1 MQSLVVEKVKGL
13 MHLFLSGCFWG
24 TQSVLK
30 QLQEQKDKAALVK
43 AFMLPTKTA
52 GKGKGRPKS
61 KGAKK
66 GTPGGS
72 QGKGKGKNPK
82 SKPKSG
88 AKKPVAAFGQKEED
102 KTADSTQSQEVC
114 KFDTYILLIVQNPE
128 LKQKSFFEGS
138 TLWIRFGN

>member
-1 MQSLVVEKVKGL
+1 MAVDSWR
-13 MHLFLSGCFWG
+13 HLCYLG
-24 TQSVLK
+24 
-30 QLQEQKDKAALVK
+30 QLE
-43 AFMLPTKTA
+43 FYE
-52 GKGKGRPKS
+52 
-61 KGAKK
+61 
-66 GTPGGS
+66 
-72 QGKGKGKNPK
+72 